1 LPGAGGERLVHVL
14 DSAPLVRE
22 QRQRRAVRAAEDRGR
37 A

>member
-1 LPGAGGERLVHVL
+1 VL

-22 QRQRRAVRAAEDRGR
+22 QRQRRAVRAAEHRGEHRGR